1 MRNLNDLQ
9 KSIGNTP
16 LVEIEFKYKGKNL
29 KIFSKLEY
37 YNLSGSVKDRM
48 AFGIA
53 KKGIEEGKLKEN
65 YEIVEA
71 TSGNTG
77 IAFCAIGAYL
87 KCPVTIYMPDWM
99 SEERRKLMRSFGAK
113 IVDVSREEGG
123 FVGSIEKA
131 ENYAKNNEHVFYPSQ
146 FDNPENIEAQYRG
159 IGKELIE
166 QLAKLNLVADGF
178 VAGVGTGGVVSGTG
192 KALKEKNPNT
202 KIYPLEPLESPT
214 LMTGKQVGKHRIAGI
229 SDEFIPKNCDLSKLD
244 DIISVSDGDA
254 ILAAQL
260 LAKNGLAVGISSG
273 ANFIGAIMALEK
285 LGFEKTVAT
294 VFSDDNKKY
303 LSTDL
308 AKEEPVKDTYYTPN
322 IEIINITC
330 HGRCEE

>member
-1 MRNLNDLQ
+1 MRSIDNL
-9 KSIGNTP
+9 KKCIGDTP
-16 LVEIEFKYKGKNL
+16 LVEIELKYKGK
-29 KIFSKLEY
+29 KMRIFSKVEY

-53 KKGIEEGKLKEN
+53 KKAIEEGELKEGF
-65 YEIVEA
+65 EIVEA

-99 SEERRKLMRSFGAK
+99 SEERRKIMTSFGAK
-113 IVDVSREEGG
+113 IVNVSKEEGG
-123 FVGSIEKA
+123 FLGSIER
-131 ENYAKNNEHVFYPSQ
+131 AKNYSENNPNVFYPSQ
-146 FDNPENIEAQYRG
+146 FDNPENIEAQYKG
-159 IGKELIE
+159 IGKEIND
-166 QLAKLNLVADGF
+166 QLDKLNLIADGF
-178 VAGVGTGGVVSGTG
+178 VAGVGTGGVVSGVG
-192 KALKEKNPNT
+192 KALKEKNADA

-214 LMTGKQVGKHRIAGI
+214 LKTGFKVSSHRIAGI
-229 SDEFIPKNCDLSKLD
+229 SDEFIPKNCDLSQLD

-273 ANFIGAIMALEK
+273 ANFVGAIMALEK
-285 LGFEKTVAT
+285 LGFEKTVVT

-308 AKEEPVKDTYYTPN
+308 SKEEPIKPGYYTPD
-322 IEIINITC
+322 IEILKITS
-330 HGRCEE
+330 HR